1 MAYEQVE
8 ELGLDPSLWLL
19 AQGTIYPDTIES
31 GGTKNAAKIKT
42 HHNRVPQ
49 VQSYIYIYRCSHR
62 YMQMQPSVYIGVA
75 TTGAAI
81 MLDIANVPVHS
92 SR

>member
-1 MAYEQVE
+1 MSHKKNSSHTICGLKDGTHSAWQVE

-49 VQSYIYIYRCSHR
+49 VQLYIYRCSH
-62 YMQMQPSVYIGVA
+62 IGA
-75 TTGAAI
+75 FIGI
-81 MLDIANVPVHS
+81 FKCSHM
-92 SR
+92 